1 MRNCIQRRNI
11 QMSKTRA
18 NNEGNIKLRADGRY
32 EVRVTV
38 DYDKMTGK
46 PKRVSKYA
54 KTREEAVKLLNQMSF
69 MNDTSPNNFTRV
81 TLGDWLDLCLEVYM
95 KNTIN
100 PIQHQPSLTLSM
112 VAFLRFGYLFC
123 RFTLMPVLLW

>member
-1 MRNCIQRRNI
+1 
-11 QMSKTRA
+11 MSKTRA

-81 TLGDWLDLCLEVYM
+81 TKM
-95 KNTIN
+95 
-100 PIQHQPSLTLSM
+100 SLTQDNILFLSGVVIITLGQLANKM
-112 VAFLRFGYLFC
+112 NSNALLVLPLMIAAGVSFLLQGDYLLPFL
-123 RFTLMPVLLW
+123 FF